1 MDNQNVLDPE
11 NVTETEENAV
21 VAEETTAATE
31 GNTVS
36 NNAAAAAE
44 PMQPA
49 VAMAAFDANAG
60 AVAAKKLP
68 TRTIVIIVAISVAF
82 LGLLIASCIF
92 AYNVINDQKLQGKN
106 VGSPVMEQ
114 DSISESVDLDA
125 ERAAA
130 VAAAYEENLIG
141 ELEERIFSLSDDIEE
156 SEDEII
162 DIYEKYNEL
171 STEAKRKV
179 INRETIIQKYKKLES
194 IVEARKA
201 EAAKVDELIKAI
213 DYSTLYSEASTLK
226 PAVRAFNKLDEKSK
240 KYLKYED
247 EMAKSYEKV
256 GNLNIEVTSQNF
268 YDLFSVQFSVGE
280 SSNYG
285 SGISVEQDGYNIYW
299 DEYGGDITPSYDF
312 DAHNDYATPVY
323 VYVLAKYPELDS
335 SCYFEIDL
343 HQTYNGLGII
353 DSDVHEYEHQ
363 QGEISYNSS
372 MGIGEY
378 IIYVENNN
386 ASSGIMDIFGAS
398 FDFDDMTHTMNPFDV
413 SRVELFSINGSVSY

>member
-31 GNTVS
+31 EATAVTEGNTVS

-49 VAMAAFDANAG
+49 VAMAAFDTNAG

-68 TRTIVIIVAISVAF
+68 TRTIVIIAAISVAF

-125 ERAAA
+125 ERAAEEAERAAA

-141 ELEERIFSLSDDIEE
+141 ELEERIFSLSDDIEA

-179 INRETIIQKYKKLES
+179 INRETIIQKYKKQQL
-194 IVEARKA
+194 
-201 EAAKVDELIKAI
+201 
-213 DYSTLYSEASTLK
+213 
-226 PAVRAFNKLDEKSK
+226 
-240 KYLKYED
+240 
-247 EMAKSYEKV
+247 
-256 GNLNIEVTSQNF
+256 
-268 YDLFSVQFSVGE
+268 
-280 SSNYG
+280 
-285 SGISVEQDGYNIYW
+285 
-299 DEYGGDITPSYDF
+299 
-312 DAHNDYATPVY
+312 
-323 VYVLAKYPELDS
+323 VL
-335 SCYFEIDL
+335 
-343 HQTYNGLGII
+343 
-353 DSDVHEYEHQ
+353 
-363 QGEISYNSS
+363 
-372 MGIGEY
+372 
-378 IIYVENNN
+378 
-386 ASSGIMDIFGAS
+386 
-398 FDFDDMTHTMNPFDV
+398 
-413 SRVELFSINGSVSY
+413 SRLQPP